1 MKTKTDIQAS
11 RDLNPNSA
19 SPVLK
24 TPIEITLDDNFPYPM
39 TDPDHFTVNATSTTN
54 PDYIRYLNV
63 LSVNEDMDSGKKT
76 LRAMF
81 GGAYSGLFQ
90 ISIRHKSYGLLDT

>member
-1 MKTKTDIQAS
+1 M
-11 RDLNPNSA
+11 NPNSA